1 MSPSVAVLAAMIP
14 PMLWGSTYLVT
25 TEFLPPDKP
34 LMAATLRILPVGLFI
49 VLLTRYR
56 PTREQWPK
64 LVIVS
69 LLCMSLLHWLLFAS
83 AYRLPGGLAAL
94 LIASQ
99 PLLVVILGYFLFSAR
114 ITINVGIGIA
124 VGLAG
129 VVMVLIVP
137 SLLVWDTLGI
147 IAAFGAA
154 ISMSLGTLLVKR
166 WKLNIPVLAFTGW
179 QLMIGG
185 LILLPFAL
193 LFELP
198 MADLER
204 GHLGGYLYLAL
215 VGTLLPYFLWFS
227 ALRQLEPVLISTLIL
242 LSPLSAMVLGY
253 VFLNQ
258 ALTGLQ
264 LAGAV
269 AVLAGIAITHVSFN
283 KSGLQKSENPG
294 TYQKVPHLS
303 NSKTNREGVE

>member
-1 MSPSVAVLAAMIP
+1 MKHSLAVLMAVIP
-14 PMLWGSTYLVT
+14 PLLWGSTYLVT
-25 TEFLPPDKP
+25 TEFLPADKP

-56 PTREQWPK
+56 PNREQWPK

-69 LLCMSLLHWLLFAS
+69 LLCMSLLHGPLFVS

-99 PLLVVILGYFLFSAR
+99 PLMVVVLGYAMFGAR
-114 ITINVGIGIA
+114 ITLSAGVGIS

-129 VVMVLIVP
+129 VVMVLVAP
-137 SLLVWDTLGI
+137 SMLVWDTLGI
-147 IAAFGAA
+147 VAAFVAA

-179 QLMIGG
+179 QLAIGG
-185 LILLPFAL
+185 AILLPFAL

-198 MADLER
+198 MAGFEP

-215 VGTLLPYFLWFS
+215 AGTLFPYFLWFT
-227 ALRQLEPVLISTLIL
+227 ALRHLEPVLISTLIL
-242 LSPLSAMVLGY
+242 LSPLSAMILGY

-264 LAGAV
+264 LTGAV
-269 AVLAGIAITHVSFN
+269 AVLAGIVITHVSFN
-283 KSGLQKSENPG
+283 KSGLQKPENPG
-294 TYQKVPHLS
+294 APQGALSPS
-303 NSKTNREGVE
+303 NSKNN